1 MSTLTPKQELEHLA
15 AEIARHDVAYH
26 QNDAPEIT
34 DAEYDALRRRY
45 DALRAQY
52 PDIVIAGD
60 VRDKVGA
67 APARGFKKVKHSK
80 PMLSLNNAFTLDDVI
95 DFRKRLSNFLKDES
109 FIFEDSD
116 TNFVAELK
124 IDGASLN
131 LDYVNGELVRAATRG
146 DGIEGEDVTENAKQI
161 PSIPQRL
168 TGHDYPA
175 AISVRGEV
183 CITKDDFIKLNEQQ
197 AKTGLAAFAN
207 PRNAAAGSLRQLD
220 PQVTKSRPL
229 QFIAYGLVD
238 DTTYKKQYPED
249 AFSNVKSG
257 IFAIEVAKW
266 NSENSILQNLKKWG
280 FNVVPHRLCATNND
294 LQSYYNE
301 YSLRRAFLEYDID
314 GVVLKLNALEW
325 QQRLG
330 FVGRAPRWAIAWKFP
345 AEQAE
350 TVVKDIIIQVGRTG
364 ALTPVAE
371 LNPINVGGVLVS
383 RATLHNEDEIA
394 RKHVRIGD
402 AVVIQRAGDVI
413 PQIVRVITERR
424 PAHSQP
430 FTFPTTCP
438 ACDNPAVRDDD
449 MAVRRCTGG
458 MACPAQA
465 VERLIHFVSKGAF
478 DIDGMGEKIIQEL
491 WAEKI
496 IQTPADIFTLS
507 SRQAAKAF
515 DLTAR
520 DGWGQKSVDNLFAAI
535 AARREIAFDRFIY
548 ALGIRQVGEQTA
560 RLLARHYEMP
570 DQLLSRLEQAA
581 AGDAPAIAELT
592 NIDQIGDSTAQDIA
606 RFFAN
611 AANRQMIADLRRY
624 VSITPLPKASGSSPI
639 SGKTVVFTGSLEKM
653 SRAEAKSRAES
664 LGAKVASSVSK
675 KTDFVILGA
684 DAGSKAKAAAELGVK
699 TLSEDEW
706 LELVVSRES

>member
-1 MSTLTPKQELEHLA
+1 MNKNSIKTELEHLA
-15 AEIARHDVAYH
+15 ALIARHDVAYH

-67 APARGFKKVKHSK
+67 APARGFKKVRHSR
-80 PMLSLNNAFTLDDVI
+80 PMLSLNNAFTLEDII

-131 LDYVNGELVRAATRG
+131 LDYVDGKLVRAATRG
-146 DGIEGEDVTENAKQI
+146 DGLEGEDVTENAKQI
-161 PSIPQRL
+161 SSIRKTLIGEDFPSTL
-168 TGHDYPA
+168 
-175 AISVRGEV
+175 SVRGEV
-183 CITKDDFIKLNEQQ
+183 CITKDDFTKLNEQQ
-197 AKTGLAAFAN
+197 EKSGLATFAN

-220 PQVTKSRPL
+220 PTVTKSRPL

-249 AFSNVKSG
+249 PLSNLKSG
-257 IFAIEVAKW
+257 MAAMEAARW
-266 NSENSILQNLKKWG
+266 NTERLVLENLKKWG

-294 LQSYYNE
+294 LLSYYNE
-301 YSLRRAFLEYDID
+301 YSSRRAFLEYDID
-314 GVVLKLNALEW
+314 GIVIKLNTLDW

-350 TVVKDIIIQVGRTG
+350 TIVQNITIQVGRTG

-383 RATLHNEDEIA
+383 RATLHNEDEIR
-394 RKHVRIGD
+394 RKDVRIGD
-402 AVVIQRAGDVI
+402 AVIIQRAGDVI

-424 PAHSQP
+424 PTDSQK
-430 FTFPTTCP
+430 FAFPTTCP
-438 ACDNPAVRDDD
+438 ACGNPAVRDDD

-458 MACPAQA
+458 ISCPAQA

-491 WAEKI
+491 WADKI
-496 IQTPADIFTLS
+496 IQTPADIFTLAA
-507 SRQAAKAF
+507 RQAAQAF
-515 DLTAR
+515 DLTIR
-520 DGWGQKSVDNLFAAI
+520 PGWGQKSVDNLFTAI
-535 AARREIAFDRFIY
+535 AARREIGLDRFIY

-560 RLLARHYEMP
+560 KLLARHYDAP
-570 DQLLSRLEQAA
+570 DHVFSRLELAATGDAA
-581 AGDAPAIAELT
+581 AMAELT
-592 NIDQIGDSTAQDIA
+592 NIDQIGDNTAQDIA
-606 RFFAN
+606 RFFASP
-611 AANRQMIADLRRY
+611 ANRQIIADLRRY
-624 VSITPLPKASGSSPI
+624 VTINSLPRASGNSPI

-684 DAGSKAKAAAELGVK
+684 DAGSKAKAAAELGVR

-706 LELVVSRES
+706 LKLVDGR